1 MQTADERRVYAD
13 IEKVALEHGFDLG
26 AFIRNELDGAE
37 KPLAG
42 NDEDDVDEQDEEQEG
57 A

>member
-1 MQTADERRVYAD
+1 MYAD

-42 NDEDDVDEQDEEQEG
+42 NDEDDVDEQDEEQEC

>member
-13 IEKVALEHGFDLG
+13 IEKVALDHGFDLG

-37 KPLAG
+37 EPPATKEE
-42 NDEDDVDEQDEEQEG
+42 NDDQSQQ
-57 A
+57 